1 MQRPSPMLFAVATAT
16 LMLGRP
22 AALPAADLDSDA
34 LARTLRRPDPI
45 CSLTEGS
52 AVLDSQ
58 DVHWLE
64 VPESHPIGV
73 FGNVLTSEPEDRLEA
88 RRLVFGAAQSAQG
101 IGRPN
106 DIFGVMSALD
116 RTRDRRELILRDGE
130 IDEWTLM
137 GFYSAEIA
145 SQIHLQPSIG
155 LHSDAVPEN
164 AEFIGLFGLQLTY

>member
-1 MQRPSPMLFAVATAT
+1 MQRPSPILFAVATAT

-45 CSLTEGS
+45 SSITEGS

-58 DVHWLE
+58 DVRWLE

-116 RTRDRRELILRDGE
+116 RTRDRRELIPHAGE
-130 IDEWTLM
+130 IEEWTLM
-137 GFYSAEIA
+137 GFYSIQIA
-145 SQIHLQPSIG
+145 PALQLQPSLGWSGEMDSGTTVFHG
-155 LHSDAVPEN
+155 LV
-164 AEFIGLFGLQLTY
+164 GLKLKF